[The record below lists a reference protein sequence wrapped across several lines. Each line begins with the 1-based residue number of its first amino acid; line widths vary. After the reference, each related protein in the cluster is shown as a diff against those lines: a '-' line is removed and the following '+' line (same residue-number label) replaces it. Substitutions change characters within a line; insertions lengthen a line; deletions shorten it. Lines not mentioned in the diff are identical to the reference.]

1 VPNTPSYQTGIDA
14 IAVEFAEIRRTIKTL
29 SNRSGSR
36 SLADANGVTVFAL
49 DSVAGLALPYAH
61 IPMYPTFLPSNFAS
75 GVPQASA
82 QIPNAQLAA
91 EHTLWQGRIGE
102 VLNPAV
108 YVEGIWGDA
117 SVGDLAVYTFQVKVG
132 SPLVSIG
139 TWNVTGAALNGK
151 HVFDL
156 HSYVGVSSLDI
167 VITASQVSAGVST
180 NASVQL
186 LGLSLGPTPP
196 SFG

>member
-1 VPNTPSYQTGIDA
+1 VPNTPDFHTGTDA
-14 IAVEFAEIRRTIKTL
+14 IAAEFAQLRRVIKTL
-29 SNRSGSR
+29 SNRRGSS

-49 DSVAGLALPYAH
+49 DTVAGLALPYAH

-75 GVPQASA
+75 GVPQTSA
-82 QIPNAQLAA
+82 QITNAQLAT
-91 EHTLWQGRIGE
+91 EKTLWQGRIGE

-108 YVEGIWGDA
+108 YVDGIWGDA
-117 SVGDLAVYTFQVKVG
+117 SVGDTAAYTFQVKVS

-139 TWNVTGAALNGK
+139 TWTLTGAAVNGK

-167 VITASQVSAGVST
+167 VITASQTGAGAST

>member
-1 VPNTPSYQTGIDA
+1 VPNTPNYTTGTDA
-14 IAVEFAEIRRTIKTL
+14 IAAEFAELRRLIKTL
-29 SNRSGSR
+29 SNRSGTR

-49 DSVAGLALPYAH
+49 DPVAGLALPYAH

-75 GVPQASA
+75 GVPQSSA
-82 QIPNAQLAA
+82 QITNAQLAT
-91 EHTLWQGRIGE
+91 EKTLWQGRIGE

-117 SVGDLAVYTFQVKVG
+117 SVGDNAVYTFQVKVG

-139 TWNVTGAALNGK
+139 TWNVTGAAVNGK

-156 HSYVGVSSLDI
+156 HSSVGLSSLDI
-167 VITASQVSAGVST
+167 VITASQTAAGAST